1 MSRVKGERNTQVQ
14 QELFK
19 VSRWGGKRVGA
30 GRKPRG
36 TRAGSS
42 HKQRP
47 AIKSYYPMHVVM
59 RVAPAVGSL
68 RRRSMYRA
76 LREASLITARRE
88 RFRIC
93 HISIQRTHV
102 HMLVEAHDAQALARG
117 MQGFQISAAR
127 LINTALGDRY
137 HRRRGTVFP
146 DRYHI
151 EIITSPRRA
160 HHALKYVL
168 GNWRRHREDQQGLAV
183 KWLVD
188 PFSSGAG
195 FPDWKEL
202 EDQHFMWKV
211 RATYEP
217 LMVRR
222 PETWLLREGWKR
234 HGAISVHD
242 VPGKQA

>member
-1 MSRVKGERNTQVQ
+1 MSRVRVERNARAQ

-19 VSRWGGKRVGA
+19 PRRWGGKRAGA
-30 GRKPRG
+30 GRKPEGAR
-36 TRAGSS
+36 TGSS

-47 AIKSYYPMHVVM
+47 TIKAYYPMHVVM

-76 LREASLITARRE
+76 LRKASVITARRE

-102 HMLVEAHDAQALARG
+102 HMLVEAKDAQALARG

-127 LINTALGDRY
+127 QINTALGDRQ
-137 HRRRGTVFP
+137 HRRRGAVFP
-146 DRYHI
+146 DRYHL

-160 HHALKYVL
+160 HHALWYVL
-168 GNWRRHREDQQGLAV
+168 ANWRKHGEDRHGVARSWA
-183 KWLVD
+183 VD
-188 PFSSGAG
+188 PFSSGIQFA
-195 FPDWKEL
+195 DWAE
-202 EDQHFMWKV
+202 
-211 RATYEP
+211 RADKSFLWPIGDGYDP
-217 LMVRR
+217 LMVRG

-234 HGAISVHD
+234 HGTISVHD